1 MNALF
6 SILFLLSVSVLIATR
21 PDTVLSAITAGGE
34 KALALAAKMTVTY
47 AVWLGVTEIAKSC
60 GLFDKLS
67 SLFRRPLSFLLGKT
81 EKESGEC
88 ISANLSANALG
99 MGGVATP
106 MGKRAI
112 QLLETEPNGW
122 YKQCMLFVLNATS
135 IQLLPTSVLTL
146 RASLGSLS
154 AGDIVLPS
162 LIATALSTLVGI
174 FLVRLLVRRKNA
186 T

>member
-6 SILFLLSVSVLIATR
+6 SILFVISICVLIAVN
-21 PDTVLSAITAGGE
+21 PDGVLSALTSGGE
-34 KALALAAKMTVTY
+34 KALSLSAKMLVTY
-47 AVWLGVTEIAKSC
+47 AVWLGVTEIATKC
-60 GLFDKLS
+60 GLFDKLA
-67 SLFRRPLSFLLGKT
+67 SLFRRPLSLLLGKT
-81 EKESGEC
+81 EKESAQC
-88 ISANLSANALG
+88 VCANLSANALG

-112 QLLETEPNGW
+112 ALFEAEPNGW

-146 RASLGSLS
+146 RASFGSRS

-162 LIATALSTLVGI
+162 LIATTVSTIVGVL
-174 FLVRLLVRRKNA
+174 LVRLLVRKKDKS
-186 T
+186 